1 MSHTLPP
8 TVVTI
13 FGITGNLSQRKLLP
27 ALYELER
34 QKRLPEDFRIVAVF
48 HGVPDVES
56 VMQQTELQIL
66 RDHKDSDPDVLAAL
80 RRHLVPIQM
89 DSTNADDFKTLR
101 DCLNQLDEKVKHN
114 RLFYLAIP
122 PDIFTKVIRNLS
134 SVGLNKPGSEVDVR
148 VLVEKPFGNN
158 LASSQELIKD
168 LSENFE
174 ERQVFRIDHYLAKET
189 AQNILAFRFENPLV
203 EGIWSRQF
211 IDHIQITMAESIGI
225 QGRVNFYEHM
235 GALRDIIQNHLMQL
249 VSLIM
254 MERPDSLSA
263 HGIHKEKLRLLQSIE
278 RITPQHVDEVAVRG
292 QYVGYRDEVANTGS
306 KTETYAALKLEVANT
321 RWGGV
326 PILLRTGK
334 ALATTATEICVVFKD
349 RLRGGSNDNLLVIR
363 IQPNEGIFLKL
374 LAKRP
379 GFIDRLQP
387 VNMHFL
393 YQDFFTGD
401 QPDSYQ
407 RVLIDAM
414 RGDQS
419 LFASSEEVTA
429 SWELLQPVL
438 DAWAASAVGPE
449 LYEKGSWGPKAAEQL
464 AASFGCVWFNPEPA
478 ADEEAA
484 HPVSN

>member
-1 MSHTLPP
+1 VL
-8 TVVTI
+8 TI
-13 FGITGNLSQRKLLP
+13 FGITGNLSQRKLMP

-66 RDHKDSDPDVLAAL
+66 RDHRDFDPDILASL
-80 RRHLVPIQM
+80 RRFLVPVQM
-89 DSTNADDFKTLR
+89 DSTNPDDFKTLR
-101 DCLNQLDEKVKHN
+101 DCLKQLDEKVKHN

-122 PDIFTKVIRNLS
+122 PDIFTKVIQNLS
-134 SVGLNKPGSEVDVR
+134 SVGLNRPDLGVDVR

-168 LSENFE
+168 LSKNFE

-249 VSLIM
+249 VSLIL

-278 RITPQHVDEVAVRG
+278 RIKPQHVDEVAARG
-292 QYVGYRDEVANTGS
+292 QYVGYRDEVAKEDTR
-306 KTETYAALKLEVANT
+306 TETFAALKLEVANT

-334 ALATTATEICVVFKD
+334 GLATTATEICVVFKD
-349 RLRGGSNDNLLVIR
+349 RLRAGSNDNLLVIR

-379 GFIDRLQP
+379 GFTDRLQP
-387 VNMHFL
+387 VNMNFL
-393 YQDFFTGD
+393 YQDSFSGT

-438 DAWAASAVGPE
+438 DAWMASDGSPE

-464 AASFGCVWFNPEPA
+464 AANYGCVWFNPEPV